1 MRTCHSAIIAVMW
14 RMKIPLIMALA
25 VALASPLYAEPPI
38 ASNTAVVPA
47 GRLEKD
53 FYDWDQRHAAVMA
66 IKDALKPE
74 IVLIGDSI
82 THMWGGPPE
91 ETSGKGNRGLDS
103 WKSLFGDRPVLNL
116 GFGWDRTQ
124 NVLKRIELGELDG
137 LTPKA
142 VVIHIGTNNLA
153 GTKNA
158 RENTPQ
164 EIAEA
169 IGVIVD
175 KVLAKCPQAQVI
187 VMAVFPRGEKAD
199 NPNRAKIAEINKELA
214 NVARKPGVIVVD
226 ITAKFLGA
234 DGSISKEVMSDFLH
248 PAAKGYEIWAEA
260 LKPVLPK

>member
-1 MRTCHSAIIAVMW
+1 MLRPFPLPLLLLLAAAPCLSSLAETPAENSAII
-14 RMKIPLIMALA
+14 
-25 VALASPLYAEPPI
+25 
-38 ASNTAVVPA
+38 PA

-53 FYDWDQRHAAVMA
+53 FYDWDQRHTAVMA
-66 IKDALKPE
+66 VKDTLKPE

-91 ETSGKGNRGLDS
+91 ETSGRGNRGLEA
-103 WKSLFGDRPVLNL
+103 WKSVFGDRPVLNL

-137 LTPKA
+137 LSPKA

-158 RENTPQ
+158 RENTPP

-175 KVLAKCPQAQVI
+175 KVQAKCPQAQVI
-187 VMAVFPRGEKAD
+187 LMKVFPRGEKPD
-199 NPNRAKIAEINKELA
+199 NPFRAKIAAINEGLTKLA
-214 NVARKPGVIVVD
+214 EKPRVTVLD
-226 ITAKFLGA
+226 LTAKFTNA
-234 DGSISKEVMSDFLH
+234 DGTIPKEVMSDFLH
-248 PAAKGYEIWAEA
+248 PAAKGYAIWADA